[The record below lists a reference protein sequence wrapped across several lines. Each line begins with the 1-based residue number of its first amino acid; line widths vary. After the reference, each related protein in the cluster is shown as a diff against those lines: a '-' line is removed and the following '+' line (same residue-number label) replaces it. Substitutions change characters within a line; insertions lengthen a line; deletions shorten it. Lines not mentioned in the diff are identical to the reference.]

1 METEVAFAVV
11 HVNVAEAPAVIV
23 VGDAERL
30 AEGGA
35 AAACTVTVAAEVTV
49 PPLPVAVNVYCVVA
63 DGLTVIDPE
72 AATVPMPLLIETVLA
87 FVVVH
92 VKVAEL
98 PAVTVAGVAESDA
111 TGASTE
117 LDVGVDVLLP
127 QPDRSPIQ
135 THAAIIDPYLFDKHT
150 FCIPR
155 NPIHER
161 VVISTDLY
169 RLGRNWLPPAFQLS
183 LLFLLWHFE

>member
-1 METEVAFAVV
+1 METAVAFAVV

-23 VGDAERL
+23 IGDAVSV
-30 AEGGA
+30 AVGGTA
-35 AAACTVTVAAEVTV
+35 GCTVTLATEVAV

-63 DGLTVIDPE
+63 DGVTAIDPE
-72 AATVPMPLLIETVLA
+72 AATIPMPLLIETVLA

-98 PAVTVAGVAESDA
+98 PAVTVAGVAESDT

-117 LDVGVDVLLP
+117 LDIDVLLP

-135 THAAIIDPYLFDKHT
+135 THTAIIDKYLFDKDT

-161 VVISTDLY
+161 
-169 RLGRNWLPPAFQLS
+169 
-183 LLFLLWHFE
+183 